1 VNFEKQS
8 TVVEAMADRS
18 AVASAKVAKIN
29 FMGRIIL
36 ALLFSGLFASFGS
49 SCLNNSKKKV
59 MKLNAGIITTK
70 LSESKKFYQD
80 VLGFGVR
87 FESDWFVLMHTP
99 DGSDEIAFML
109 PGQPTQAP
117 VFQSVFG
124 GKGVF
129 FTIEVEDVDA
139 EYKRI
144 KELRIPIEV
153 ELKDEEWGDRHFAV
167 LDPNGIGVDIV
178 KHTPAQ

>member
-1 VNFEKQS
+1 
-8 TVVEAMADRS
+8 
-18 AVASAKVAKIN
+18 
-29 FMGRIIL
+29 
-36 ALLFSGLFASFGS
+36 
-49 SCLNNSKKKV
+49 

-80 VLGFGVR
+80 VLGFGIR
-87 FESDWFVLMHTP
+87 YESDWFVLMHTP

-109 PGQPTQAP
+109 PDQASQAP
-117 VFQSVFG
+117 VFQPVFG

-129 FTIEVEDVDA
+129 FTIEVDDVDA

-144 KELRIPIEV
+144 SELKVPIEV

-178 KHTPAQ
+178 RHTPAQ